1 MGLHPKDF
9 LPPHAIGRDW
19 ALFLDFDGTLV
30 DIAPTPD
37 AVRAPRDLLDALLCA
52 REATGGALA
61 IISGRPLSEIDR
73 LLDPLR
79 LPAAGVHG
87 AEFRTDP
94 SGAAKPAPVEPLPI
108 DWVREIADAA
118 SRCPG
123 VIVENKI
130 FTVAVHFRLAP
141 AHAETM
147 RTVLAA
153 VVARGSE
160 DYEIMDAHCAYE
172 LRPRSVN
179 KAHALRRFMKRPPF
193 AGRRPVMVGD
203 DVTDFDGIR
212 AARALGGEGWRVPV
226 SFPAGPADVRR
237 WLLAAC
243 AGAPA

>member
-1 MGLHPKDF
+1 MGLHLSRPDIS
-9 LPPHAIGRDW
+9 PPRAIDSDW

-37 AVRAPRDLLDALLCA
+37 AVRAPRELIDALLCA
-52 REATGGALA
+52 RETTGGALA
-61 IISGRPLSEIDR
+61 IISGRPLSEIDK

-87 AEFRTDP
+87 AE
-94 SGAAKPAPVEPLPI
+94 PAPVEPLPI
-108 DWVREIADAA
+108 EWVREIADAA

-141 AHAETM
+141 GHAETM

-153 VVARGSE
+153 IVARGSD

-179 KAHALRRFMKRPPF
+179 KAHALRRFMKRAPF
-193 AGRRPVMVGD
+193 AGRTPVMVGD
-203 DVTDFDGIR
+203 DVTDLDGIR
-212 AARALGGEGWRVPV
+212 AARALGGEGWRVPD

-243 AGAPA
+243 GGAPA